1 MVWGCFTAKGVGN
14 LVSIDGN
21 MNAELYQTI
30 LREDLLGSMD
40 YYGLN
45 VEDAVFEHDNDPKY
59 TAKFTTVWLADQ
71 SFEVLDWPPIHQTLM
86 PLKTCGQFIRESSRV
101 MN

>member
-1 MVWGCFTAKGVGN
+1 MGN

-45 VEDAVFEHDNDPKY
+45 VEDVVFEHDNDPKH
-59 TAKFTTVWLADQ
+59 TAKSITVWLADQ
-71 SFEVLDWPPIHQTLM
+71 SFEVLDWPLQSPDLNAIENLWSICKRKLSDYELTPTSMHELW
-86 PLKTCGQFIRESSRV
+86 
-101 MN
+101 